1 MSEAREA
8 ILGRLRQ
15 AFGRGDGGAVGAAA
29 VTERLEARRRNLVP
43 ARADL
48 DVEGRLDLFRA
59 QAEAVQTTVER
70 VEEVGALPVL
80 IAGFLRR
87 HNLPPQTVVADDPAL
102 RGLGWDEALIEAERG
117 RAAREE
123 DPVGVTVALAGVAE
137 TGTVMLRSS
146 AATPTSLAF
155 LPDTAIIALAR
166 QRVLGSYED
175 ALALLR
181 EEGAL
186 PRSVNFVTGPSRTA
200 DIEQTLQLGAHGP
213 RRLLVV
219 LVDRMPEPGTA

>member
-1 MSEAREA
+1 MSEARDA
-8 ILGRLRQ
+8 IFGRLRQ
-15 AFGRGDGGAVGAAA
+15 ALARDGDGSAGLAA

-48 DVEGRLDLFRA
+48 DAGGRLDLFRV
-59 QAEAVQTTVER
+59 QAEAVQATVER
-70 VEEVGALPVL
+70 VEEVGDLPALV
-80 IAGFLRR
+80 ASFLRR
-87 HNLPPQTVVADDPAL
+87 HNLPLQVVVADDPAL
-102 RGLGWDEALIEAERG
+102 RGLAWDEAMVEAERG

-123 DPVGVTVALAGVAE
+123 DAVGVTVALAGIAE

-155 LPDTAIIALAR
+155 LPDTSIVALSSE
-166 QRVLGSYED
+166 RVLGSYED
-175 ALALLR
+175 ALQLLR

-219 LVDRMPEPGTA
+219 LVDRMPEQGSA